1 MRFAPIFLLIA
12 APFCSAQTVTLPAHI
27 CVASRIFMPSDAFPM
42 PISKTQE
49 MRGMKGSV
57 ISTAPPCTEAQPK
70 PLMAKRIV
78 VQPGP
83 RVKPGPLELL
93 PNPFTPLTK

>member
-12 APFCSAQTVTLPAHI
+12 APFCLAQTISVPDHT
-27 CVASRIFMPSDAFPM
+27 CVAARIVTPPDAFTMPM
-42 PISKTQE
+42 AKTPDMQTL
-49 MRGMKGSV
+49 KGSV
-57 ISTAPPCTEAQPK
+57 ISTAPPCARAQPK
-70 PLMAKRIV
+70 PLMAKRIL

-83 RVKPGPLELL
+83 GVKPGHLELL